1 MIADIPSDLWSM
13 SEKYKFIDPAGAY
26 FTTTTIVG
34 WVDVFSRPE
43 LKQIVVSSLPPWRAL
58 AARTGA
64 IPF

>member
-1 MIADIPSDLWSM
+1 M